1 MEFEQLKDLYA
12 KGKYQEFLDQF
23 ALLEKSA
30 EYSSLSMAEQVV
42 FIYNKVRAL
51 VRLGEYEEALDAAT
65 RSRSSIPELKEKSLI
80 IALIIAQI
88 SPLIPLGRL
97 QEALVLYKEGDTLY
111 QSLTS
116 EEQAKGVQWVA
127 AFLHMKSI
135 VCGRKGEFATALEY
149 SQKCLLLRES
159 IEDSQGIAETLRH
172 MGGIY
177 WTTGKLSLALD
188 HIQRSLSIS
197 ESIGNFYDIARALS
211 HLGLVYHD
219 RGELNYALECYKRSL
234 TLFETIGNPLSNAVC
249 LTNIG
254 RLYRDKGELRL
265 ALEYLHRSLTLMK
278 SIGDQ
283 ERIATTFANIGSVYW
298 KMGDLNLAEEYL
310 ENSLHVRES
319 IGTDLY
325 RSHHLFYL
333 LRVALEQQ
341 NRSKAQSYL
350 SQLKEL
356 HERQPSDKLTLL
368 HYRLGEALVLKT
380 SRRFINKAQAQK
392 ILTEIANDETTL
404 QYYGGLVLINLC
416 ELLLDEL
423 KAYGEV
429 EVFEETKAI
438 LQKLYEQAQKE
449 HSFSLE
455 VNALILQ
462 AKFAMIEGN
471 LIKSTRLLN
480 QAGLTIEEKGLGGL
494 AEKVSFENQRLEEQ
508 VDTWHYLIQTNASL
522 QERLKQARLS
532 EYIRTAAKL
541 IDQQSFL

>member
-1 MEFEQLKDLYA
+1 MEFEHLKDLYV
-12 KGKYQEFLDQF
+12 KGKYQEFLDQL
-23 ALLEKSA
+23 ALLEKR
-30 EYSSLSMAEQVV
+30 EQYSSLSTTEQVE
-42 FIYNKVRAL
+42 FIYYKVRAL
-51 VRLGEYEEALDAAT
+51 VRTGKYEEALDTAIQ
-65 RSRSSIPELKEKSLI
+65 SRSSIPELKDKSLI
-80 IALIIAQI
+80 LGLIIAQI

-97 QEALVLYKEGDTLY
+97 QEALMLYMEGDDIY
-111 QSLTS
+111 HSLTS
-116 EEQAKGVQWVA
+116 DEQEKGVQWVA

-135 VCGRKGEFATALEY
+135 VCGRKGDFATALEY
-149 SQKCLLLRES
+149 GKKCLLLRES

-172 MGGIY
+172 MGGVY
-177 WTTGKLSLALD
+177 WTTGELNLALE
-188 HIQRSLSIS
+188 HLERSLSIS
-197 ESIGNFYDIARALS
+197 KAIGNSYDIARVLS
-211 HLGLVYHD
+211 HLGLVYQD
-219 RGELNYALECYKRSL
+219 RGELSYALECYEQSRK
-234 TLFETIGNPLSNAVC
+234 LFETIGNPLANAVC

-254 RLYRDKGELRL
+254 RLYRDKGELGL
-265 ALEYLHRSLTLMK
+265 ALENLHQSLTVMR

-283 ERIATTFANIGSVYW
+283 ERIATTLANIGSVYW
-298 KMGDLNLAEEYL
+298 KMGELNLAEEYL
-310 ENSLHVRES
+310 VNSLHVRES
-319 IGTDLY
+319 VGTDLY

-341 NRSKAQSYL
+341 NRSKAHSYL
-350 SQLKEL
+350 SQLEDL
-356 HERQPSDKLTLL
+356 HERQPSDKLTHL

-392 ILTEIANDETTL
+392 ILTEIVDDEMVI
-404 QYYGGLVLINLC
+404 QYYGSLAQINLC

-429 EVFEETKAI
+429 EVFEETKA
-438 LQKLYEQAQKE
+438 LVQKLYEQAQKE

-471 LIKSTRLLN
+471 LVKSTRLLN
-480 QAGLTIEEKGLGGL
+480 QAGLTIEEKGLGSL